1 MLLKCFAGC
10 TLNEICR
17 AIGIEVK
24 DLFFD
29 RPMTRQGKFT
39 GAPQSRRSN
48 WRATA
53 AVLAQHALG
62 LYLRSESILEGAKQL
77 EIANWSEQDLD
88 QAMKAVSLAYA
99 NAERGAL
106 LDEVAY
112 SLRAKGLN
120 AEREHYESRRR
131 TTQESR

>member
-29 RPMTRQGKFT
+29 RPVTLQGKFT
-39 GAPQSRRSN
+39 GATQSRRSN

-53 AVLAQHALG
+53 TALAQHALG
-62 LYLRSESILEGAKQL
+62 LYLHSECVLEAAKRL
-77 EIANWSEQDLD
+77 DIANWGEQDLD
-88 QAMKAVSLAYA
+88 QTMRAVGGAYA

-106 LDEVAY
+106 LEDVAY

-120 AEREHYESRRR
+120 AERQHYESRR
-131 TTQESR
+131 